1 MNNNSVPIFY
11 NNNNQFGFCNNQNY
25 NNMMNMNSMNMITNN
40 TNTPFTFN
48 TNQTP
53 NFQNFNNFNNISFN
67 QLSSNNNTNFNNTP
81 FSNNNSFANN
91 KNSQNKDN
99 FVAPNFDLLIDDK
112 NQASYLFPL
121 VGLENVGLTCYM
133 NSALQCLLHIPEL
146 NNYFLNIYN
155 NQKDILKIINKD
167 AETKGLLSERYYDLI
182 IDIQKNNV
190 QNYLDAKAITPIFF
204 HNTIV
209 ILNPQFKEFDA
220 NDSKDLLLF
229 LFQSMHEELNYYGN
243 KKLSSIPTCN
253 QGIAQEA
260 LNFFWKVNNTL
271 NLSIFSYLFYGIFE
285 TETECLFCNYKFY
298 NFQYFQ
304 IITFPLYNYINNC
317 QVYNIYR
324 GFKDFIKKEKMS
336 GNNQCYCQRC
346 KQLRDC
352 EVGSLIY
359 LTPPYLIINLDYGK
373 DKRYNPIG
381 FNFGEILDLTGFTEE
396 ICTERNYKLVA
407 VSTHIGTSGVSGH
420 YIAYCKNPFQ
430 QENDSSWY
438 KFNDSCVSKVEFNE
452 VKQNSPYFL
461 IFKKNKM
468 MKY

>member
-1 MNNNSVPIFY
+1 
-11 NNNNQFGFCNNQNY
+11 
-25 NNMMNMNSMNMITNN
+25 MMNMNSMNMITNN

-99 FVAPNFDLLIDDK
+99 FVAPNFDLLIEDK
-112 NQASYLFPL
+112 NKASYLFPL

-190 QNYLDAKAITPIFF
+190 KNYLDAKAITPICF
-204 HNTIV
+204 HNTISL
-209 ILNPQFKEFDA
+209 LNPQFKEFDA

-229 LFQSMHEELNYYGN
+229 LFQSMHEELNYYGGN
-243 KKLSSIPTCN
+243 KLPSIPTCN

-304 IITFPLYNYINNC
+304 IITFPLYNHINNC

-336 GNNQCYCQRC
+336 GNNQCYCQKC

-381 FNFGEILDLTGFTEE
+381 FDFGEILDLTGFTEE
-396 ICTERNYKLVA
+396 ICTERDYKLVA

-430 QENDSSWY
+430 PENDSSWY

-461 IFKKNKM
+461 IFKKIK
-468 MKY
+468 